1 MSSVE
6 SSLLAG
12 QQTVAIDAE
21 VSAPLQRSEP
31 AVATHAKPVVN
42 KPKKMSESNGRTPHL
57 HTECEPHW
65 SNAMRASAF
74 LMIHLVAL
82 VGVFLVGFS
91 WAALAVCAALYVVRM
106 FAITGGYHRY
116 FSHRSYQT
124 TRTFQFILGVLGC
137 SSAQKGPIWWASHHR
152 HHHQYS
158 DTPDDIHSP
167 GVQGIWHAHVGWIL
181 SPMYTESR
189 PELVRDLLKFP
200 EIVWLEKYNLVPPV
214 ILAVLVFGFGVLCST
229 YFPSLGTSGTQML
242 IWGFFLSTM
251 LLYHGT
257 FLVNSAAHLIG
268 NKRFK
273 TGDDS
278 RNSLLIA
285 LFTLGE
291 GWHNNHHRYPGA
303 ERQGMYWYELDIS
316 HYILKTLSF
325 FGIVWDLRVHPERV
339 YDEAEG
345 R

>member
-1 MSSVE
+1 MSSIE
-6 SSLLAG
+6 TSAG
-12 QQTVAIDAE
+12 DA
-21 VSAPLQRSEP
+21 SAVTRSP
-31 AVATHAKPVVN
+31 ISRASTCIAATKEKTLFQDGH
-42 KPKKMSESNGRTPHL
+42 S
-57 HTECEPHW
+57 EPHW
-65 SNAMRASAF
+65 SNALRAGAF
-74 LMIHLVAL
+74 LMIHLAAVT
-82 VGVFLVGFS
+82 GVFLVGFS
-91 WAALAVCAALYVVRM
+91 WTALAVCVLLYVVRM

-124 TRTFQFILGVLGC
+124 SRVFQFILGVLGA
-137 SSAQKGPIWWASHHR
+137 SAAQKGPIWWASHHR

-229 YFPSLGTSGTQML
+229 YFPSLGTNGTQML
-242 IWGFFLSTM
+242 VWGFFLSTT

-273 TGDDS
+273 TDDDS

-316 HYILKTLSF
+316 HYILRTLSF
-325 FGIVWDLRVHPERV
+325 FGIVWDLRVHPERL
-339 YDEAEG
+339 YTEAEG